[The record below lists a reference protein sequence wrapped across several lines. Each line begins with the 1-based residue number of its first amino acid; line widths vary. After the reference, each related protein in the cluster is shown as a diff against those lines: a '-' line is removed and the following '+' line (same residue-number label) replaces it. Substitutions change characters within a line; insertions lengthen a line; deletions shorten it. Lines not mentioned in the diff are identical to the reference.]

1 MDHGDIH
8 YSNYYTCISLYC
20 AHLFLDDIDGHINV
34 LPKGE
39 DYRKEMISTLYED
52 ELDSQ
57 QLSYISPYMLN
68 KTSTF
73 LPLSH
78 LFLDC
83 IVYGEE
89 YLYGS
94 ISKLCK
100 RTILLLYQ
108 YDSCLYAELALG
120 E

>member
-8 YSNYYTCISLYC
+8 YSNYYTY
-20 AHLFLDDIDGHINV
+20 DIDGHINV

-68 KTSTF
+68 KTN
-73 LPLSH
+73 
-78 LFLDC
+78 C

-108 YDSCLYAELALG
+108 YDSCLYAELAL
-120 E
+120 

>member
-1 MDHGDIH
+1 METFITPTTIH
-8 YSNYYTCISLYC
+8 VSLYC